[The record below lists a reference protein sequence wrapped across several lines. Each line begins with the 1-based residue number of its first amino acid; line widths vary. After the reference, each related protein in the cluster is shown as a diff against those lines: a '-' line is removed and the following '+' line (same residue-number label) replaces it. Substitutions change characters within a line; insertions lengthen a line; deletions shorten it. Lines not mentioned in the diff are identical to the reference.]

1 MKFLGISGSSK
12 LDSLNSLLLH
22 NAFELLNKEHQWEVV
37 SVANIPIFEQTDGEP
52 DSVQKLRKK
61 VNESD
66 IVVIST
72 PEHNHSYSA
81 SLKNA
86 IDWLSIPLDKNPFR
100 WKVVATMSASTGSLG
115 GPRAQEHL
123 WVVLKSLGAILVP
136 GPEVFLVNAD
146 KKFIEGKLTDEV
158 AKKFITELLNNS
170 IILANAIK
178 CGLNQKS

>member
-1 MKFLGISGSSK
+1 MKFLGISGSPK
-12 LDSLNSLLLH
+12 LDSLNNMLLY
-22 NAFELLNKEHQWEVV
+22 NAFELLNREHQWEVV
-37 SVANIPIFEQTDGEP
+37 SVANIPIFEQTEEA

-61 VNESD
+61 VKESD

-86 IDWLSIPLDKNPFR
+86 IDWLSVPLDENPFR
-100 WKVVATMSASTGSLG
+100 WKVVATMSATTGSLG

-146 KKFIEGKLTDEV
+146 KKFIEGKLTDEI

>member
-1 MKFLGISGSSK
+1 MKFLGISGTPK
-12 LDSLNSLLLH
+12 LDSLNSMLLY

-37 SVANIPIFEQTDGEP
+37 SVANIPIFEQTEEP

-178 CGLNQKS
+178 CVLNQKS